1 MIIVHI
7 VLICMLLIK
16 MTRKILLILG
26 LINWIRLKNGL
37 VSIGKMLNCDL
48 FCVLYIFYWQFFNG
62 IVRALDNGRVYIDVY
77 MYSMKMIL

>member
-1 MIIVHI
+1 
-7 VLICMLLIK
+7 

>member
-1 MIIVHI
+1 
-7 VLICMLLIK
+7 MLLIK